1 MDGAVAGTAPP
12 RTLSL
17 GTMFVGPI
25 FDYLLIGGLL
35 SWAAGAALYFGGY
48 NFPDDDPFLWWA
60 ILVSNWAHFAAST
73 VRLYTRPDAVKNWP
87 VLTLAFPVIAVAVVT
102 ATLVVGEPFGRY
114 LFAVYLVW
122 SPYHYSRQAYGLSV
136 MYAYRSGGELEAA
149 GKRLILGVCLLPFFW
164 TLLHPVGGMGLI
176 LPRTFYAA
184 FPFRQQVMQ
193 ALTVLSLAAP
203 AALWLWGR
211 SRRAAALPLISL
223 VVIVSN
229 AIWWTL
235 FNYFNAFVWATV
247 FHGLQYLAIVS
258 IFHVKDQ
265 ARRSTNAR
273 GWFFHTATFYV
284 TCLILG
290 WVLFFRWPQAYWLFG
305 FPIVQSGLLVTATIN
320 IHHFVVDAFIWKL
333 RRDPN
338 YQTVVDV
345 PAPAATGA
353 ALS

>member
-1 MDGAVAGTAPP
+1 MDVAVAGTAPP
-12 RTLSL
+12 RAIPL
-17 GTMFVGPI
+17 GTMFVGPA

-35 SWAAGAALYFGGY
+35 SWVAGAVLFFGGF
-48 NFPDDDPFLWWA
+48 NFPDNDPFLWWA

-73 VRLYTRPDAVKNWP
+73 VRLYTKPDAVKNWP
-87 VLTLAFPVIAVAVVT
+87 VLTLVFPVLAVVVVT
-102 ATLVVGEPFGRY
+102 AALLVGDPVGRY
-114 LFAVYLVW
+114 LFALYLVW

-136 MYAYRSGGELEAA
+136 MYAYRSRCALRAST
-149 GKRLILGVCLLPFFW
+149 KRLILWACLLPFFW
-164 TLLHPVGGMGLI
+164 TLLHPDGGMALV
-176 LPRTFYAA
+176 LPRAFYSA
-184 FPFRQQVMQ
+184 FPLRVAVMQ

-203 AALWLWGR
+203 VALLLWSR
-211 SRRAAALPLISL
+211 SPRGPALPLISV

-229 AIWWTL
+229 AIWWTF

-265 ARRSTNAR
+265 TRRSSNAR

-290 WVLFFRWPQAYWLFG
+290 WVLFFRWPQAYWLLG
-305 FPIVQSGLLVTATIN
+305 FPIVQSGLLVTAVIN
-320 IHHFVVDAFIWKL
+320 IHHFVVDAFIWRL

-345 PAPAATGA
+345 PAS
-353 ALS
+353 ALPG

>member
-17 GTMFVGPI
+17 GTMFVGPL

-35 SWAAGAALYFGGY
+35 SWAAGAVLFFGGY
-48 NFPDDDPFLWWA
+48 NFPDNDPFLWWA

-87 VLTLAFPVIAVAVVT
+87 VLTLAFPVLAVAVVT
-102 ATLVVGEPFGRY
+102 AALIVGEPFGRY
-114 LFAVYLVW
+114 LFALYLVW

-149 GKRLILGVCLLPFFW
+149 GK
-164 TLLHPVGGMGLI
+164 GLI

-184 FPFRQQVMQ
+184 FPFRQPVMQ

-265 ARRSTNAR
+265 ARRSTNVR

-290 WVLFFRWPQAYWLFG
+290 WVLFFRWPQAYWLLG

-320 IHHFVVDAFIWKL
+320 IHHFVVDAFIWRL

-345 PAPAATGA
+345 PVPAI
-353 ALS
+353 SR